1 MLKYVVQEGIPFVTA
16 THDRNN
22 PNSGAVMRKLGLKYC
37 SYVEQWQPKDF
48 PVVFR
53 MYQRN
58 FCVAQYFVFKKY
70 WEQST
75 ERMIEEL

>member
-1 MLKYVVQEGIPFVTA
+1 MAWSLETERLRLRHFTVDDVPAILALFSDPEVNTFLPWW
-16 THDRNN
+16 
-22 PNSGAVMRKLGLKYC
+22 PL
-37 SYVEQWQPKDF
+37 KDF
-48 PVVFR
+48 TVVFR

-58 FCVAQYFVFKKY
+58 FCVAQDFVFKKY